1 MEIPTAES
9 GGFPGASGTEFKRE
23 DVLLSIVGLLL
34 KRWCSVLARA
44 TSWRVDCIVFKVV
57 WYHTPKYGF
66 VAKFADFPDD
76 YDVVSDCRD
85 GLKSALLEYAHF
97 HVGHIRKEAG
107 LPYQWQRIK
116 LTFKRVSEE
125 EFGPLFDETWDED

>member
-1 MEIPTAES
+1 MAGVPCS
-9 GGFPGASGTEFKRE
+9 RS
-23 DVLLSIVGLLL
+23 VLLRSAWIKHRLWG
-34 KRWCSVLARA
+34 SFGI
-44 TSWRVDCIVFKVV
+44 TS
-57 WYHTPKYGF
+57 PKYGF

-76 YDVVSDCRD
+76 YDVVADCRD